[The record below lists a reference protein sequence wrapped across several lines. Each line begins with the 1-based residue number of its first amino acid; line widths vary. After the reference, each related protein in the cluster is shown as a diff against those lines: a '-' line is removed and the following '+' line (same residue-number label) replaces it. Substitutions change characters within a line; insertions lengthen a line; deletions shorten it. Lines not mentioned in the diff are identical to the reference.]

1 MRRGKEYKAFI
12 SLVAV
17 LLLGLPAMAIE
28 PAANLSNK
36 AVSSEPTSVNA
47 IVNTTAAVGGAS
59 SPAEV
64 SAEGDIV
71 IKAMRDELD
80 RSMKNLKLP
89 NKPAPYFISYR
100 ASDETK
106 YSLAF
111 SNGSPIYDW
120 RDDQRTI
127 SADVRVGDYKFDNT
141 SDVAGDSGTSY
152 VWRGSS
158 LDDNYVVL
166 RRSFWDAT
174 DECYKTATEQ
184 YDNNVSYKQQ
194 HSIPNL
200 CDSYTKEPA
209 ITIIKPIAAPIT
221 IPDVWRDNIKKLS
234 YIINK
239 PAGVR
244 ESWVSFQVSEA
255 TRRFVN
261 SEGSTVRDNWRSLKI
276 GMVAFARCPDGEELW
291 DSDSLSVGEL
301 DQIPDMKVLEERAKR
316 LSERIVEHA
325 NAPIQDYYLGPV
337 LLEPQASA
345 EFTIRNVAPLL
356 CAVKGDNLHPQGTFL
371 RSLGARVMP
380 SFINITDDPNL
391 DEFDKTPTSGSY
403 IVDSEGVPCQKVHL
417 VVHGFLKEFLSA
429 RSPVLPG
436 KPSNGHDFIGTAP
449 TTLVVDS
456 EKPKPAKALRAQL
469 RALAKENGL
478 TEFLVIRRI
487 RPSTPS
493 FLQGSTCSAR
503 DSSLEDE
510 EPVEAIMVNTVT
522 GAERRVRGLKFKALY
537 KPSLQDIISGGSD
550 ASFNTTTLWNGN
562 LRTVISPSLL
572 LSKIEM
578 ESENRP
584 TDSPYPVPKPTDS
597 D

>member
-1 MRRGKEYKAFI
+1 MRIKILSGYLA
-12 SLVAV
+12 LT
-17 LLLGLPAMAIE
+17 LLIGLPAVASE
-28 PAANLSNK
+28 PAIAP
-36 AVSSEPTSVNA
+36 V
-47 IVNTTAAVGGAS
+47 

-71 IKAMRDELD
+71 IKAMRDELG

-141 SDVAGDSGTSY
+141 SDVNGDSGTSY

-184 YDNNVSYKQQ
+184 FDNNVSYKQQ

-209 ITIIKPIAAPIT
+209 ITIIKPIAPPIT
-221 IPDVWRDNIKKLS
+221 IPDVWKENIKKLS

-301 DQIPDMKVLEERAKR
+301 DEIPDMKVLEERARK

-371 RSLGARVMP
+371 RSLGAKVMP
-380 SFINITDDPNL
+380 GFLNITDDPNL
-391 DEFDKTPTSGSY
+391 TEFDKTPTSGSY

-417 VVHGFLKEFLSA
+417 VVHGFLKEFLSS

-456 EKPKPAKALRAQL
+456 EKPKPAKVLRAEL
-469 RALAKENGL
+469 RSLAKDHGL
-478 TEFLVIRRI
+478 TEFLVIKRI

-510 EPVEAIMVNTVT
+510 EPVEAIMVNTAT

-537 KPSLQDIISGGSD
+537 KPSLQDIIAGGSD
-550 ASFNTTTLWNGN
+550 SSFNTTTLWNGN

-578 ESENRP
+578 ESENRA
-584 TDSPYPVPKPTDS
+584 TDSPYPVPKPTDN